1 MLVEKIEVIEL
12 DDNIAKAIIKLNEKG
27 FVTDYCCGGHPD
39 GAYIKFNRLTGYM
52 LDDRMY
58 GDKYKYIKK
67 INHPVNWY
75 VDRENIIDFVI
86 RRKEFTQEE
95 YLTYTD
101 DQLSHI
107 IAEELYN
114 WINLLPNLKTD
125 NMQFRIIDED

>member
-1 MLVEKIEVIEL
+1 MIECLVI
-12 DDNIAKAIIKLNEKG
+12 NIN
-27 FVTDYCCGGHPD
+27 
-39 GAYIKFNRLTGYM
+39 
-52 LDDRMY
+52 
-58 GDKYKYIKK
+58 IKK

-114 WINLLPNLKTD
+114 WINLLPNLKNRQYT
-125 NMQFRIIDED
+125 I